1 MSRSTAL
8 TAGGGRRADRLAH
21 AAERLL
27 RMAGDA
33 RLAAVLGKSG
43 R

>member
-8 TAGGGRRADRLAH
+8 PASGGRRADRLAH

-27 RMAGDA
+27 ALAGADGA
-33 RLAAVLGKSG
+33 
-43 R
+43 